1 MAEELIKTE
10 DVWKTYKLGEVN
22 ITVLKGVNV
31 SINKGAFVAIMGP
44 SGSGKSTL
52 LHIIGALDVPS
63 KGKVFLEGEII
74 SELPEDDLS
83 QIRGRKIGFVFQQ
96 FNLLHNLTALENV
109 MLPMT
114 FQGIPEKKRMERAK
128 KLLTDFGLEKRFFHR
143 PGELSGGERQRIAIA
158 RALANDPEIIV
169 ADEPTGNLD
178 SATGKKIMEILIEL
192 HKKEKK
198 TIIVVTHDPHIAD
211 YTEETINIMDG
222 EIIHNHLEK
231 EKAEDKALW
240 EKQKNT

>member
-1 MAEELIKTE
+1 L
-10 DVWKTYKLGEVN
+10 EV
-22 ITVLKGVNV
+22 
-31 SINKGAFVAIMGP
+31 S
-44 SGSGKSTL
+44 
-52 LHIIGALDVPS
+52 
-63 KGKVFLEGEII
+63 
-74 SELPEDDLS
+74 EDDLAE
-83 QIRGRKIGFVFQQ
+83 IRGKRIGFVFQQ

-109 MLPMT
+109 MLPMV
-114 FQGIPEKKRMERAK
+114 FQGVDEKKRMKRAK
-128 KLLTDFGLEKRFFHR
+128 KLLTDFGLEKRFFHT

-158 RALANDPEIIV
+158 RALSNDPEIIV

-178 SATGKKIMEILIEL
+178 STTGKKIMEIFIDL
-192 HKKEKK
+192 HRNQNK

-231 EKAEDKALW
+231 EAAEDKVLW

>member
-1 MAEELIKTE
+1 MVEELIKTQ
-10 DVWKTYKLGEVN
+10 DVWKTYKLGEVDL
-22 ITVLKGVNV
+22 TVLKGVSLV
-31 SINKGAFVAIMGP
+31 INKGSFVAIMGP

-52 LHIIGALDVPS
+52 LHILGGLDIPT
-63 KGKVFLEGEII
+63 KGKVFLEKENITKL
-74 SELPEDDLS
+74 SEDDLA
-83 QIRGRKIGFVFQQ
+83 QIRGQKIGFVFQQ

-109 MLPMT
+109 MLPMV
-114 FQGIPEKKRMERAK
+114 FQGVPEKKRMERGK
-128 KLLTDFGLEKRFFHR
+128 NLLTDFGLEKRFFHK

-158 RALANDPEIIV
+158 RSLANDPEIIV

-178 SATGKKIMEILIEL
+178 SSTGKKIMKILIDL
-192 HKKEKK
+192 HKNKKK

-222 EIIHNHLEK
+222 QIIHNHLEK
-231 EKAEDKALW
+231 EAAEDKVLW